1 MPFFSSKD
9 DVAADDNCAAAVAL
23 SRTGAG
29 VGADGPASERVAE
42 GSASGE
48 RAGAGLEAAT
58 WEGADLKEQAVR
70 EELAWVDAT

>member
-1 MPFFSSKD
+1 MPFFSGKD
-9 DVAADDNCAAAVAL
+9 DVAAGDNCAAAVAL

-29 VGADGPASERVAE
+29 VGADGPASERAAK

-48 RAGAGLEAAT
+48 RVCAATWDSAGLE
-58 WEGADLKEQAVR
+58 EEVVR